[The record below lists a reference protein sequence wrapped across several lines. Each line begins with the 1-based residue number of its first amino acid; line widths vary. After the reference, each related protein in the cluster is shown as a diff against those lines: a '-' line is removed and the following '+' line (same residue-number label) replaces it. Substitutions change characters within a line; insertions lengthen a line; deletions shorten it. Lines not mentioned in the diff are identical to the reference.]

1 MTTIPL
7 PEYPRPQLVRESY
20 LSLNGTWNYAFVPAS
35 ELPGSWD
42 GDILVPY
49 SPEAALSGVNRRLLP
64 DQDLWYRREIAL
76 PDGFLEDRVLLH
88 FGAVDQDCIV
98 LIDGEVV
105 GEHSG
110 GYLPFALDVTAALAD
125 GAVHEL
131 TVRVRDITDTG
142 FRTRG
147 KQALKPG
154 GIWYT
159 PQSGIWQSVWLESVP
174 VDHVRALDLRP
185 SLANSALTVTVD
197 SAAAAIT
204 VIVSADGVEVAR
216 AHGRGGE
223 TLSIP
228 IPEVRA
234 WSPEEPFLYD
244 LAIETPTE
252 TVRSYAGIR
261 DVAVAPD
268 ARGVPRLMLN
278 GRPYLHAGVL
288 DQGYWPDGLYTPPS
302 DAAFI
307 DDIARMKDLGFTM
320 LRKHIKIEPLRWY
333 YHADRLGMLVWQD
346 MVNGGRRHNPLIVTV
361 PVAVPYRLSDRHH
374 RLFGRQDEA
383 GRAEFLA
390 ETDATIAHLRNV
402 PSIVTWVPFNEAW
415 GQFDAAAVAQRVAAL
430 DPDRVIDH
438 ASGWQDQGA
447 GHLRSLHIYFQKI
460 RAKRSWG
467 TDGRAVVVSE
477 YGGFSL
483 PIADHTFSTREFGY
497 RRYRTIA
504 ELTAAFERLH
514 RDEVA
519 PAIDAGL
526 SGFVYTQLS
535 DVEDELNGLV
545 TYDRAVPKID
555 PAAVRA
561 VNRDL
566 AARFAAATDPER
578 NRS

>member
-1 MTTIPL
+1 MTSVPL
-7 PEYPRPQLVRESY
+7 PEYPRPQLVRDSY
-20 LSLNGTWNYAFVPAS
+20 LCLNGTWNYAIVPAF
-35 ELPGSWD
+35 EQPGAWD

-64 DQDLWYRREIAL
+64 DQDLWYRRELAL
-76 PDGFLEDRVLLH
+76 PAGFIAERVLLH

-98 LIDGEVV
+98 LVDGVVV

-110 GYLPFALDVTAALAD
+110 GYLPFAIDVTDALAD

-131 TVRVRDITDTG
+131 RVRVRDITDTG
-142 FRTRG
+142 YRTRG
-147 KQALKPG
+147 KQSLTPG

-174 VDHVRALDLRP
+174 ADYVRGLDLRP
-185 SLANSALTVTVD
+185 SFAESALTVTVD
-197 SAAAAIT
+197 SAATEVTIVVAAE
-204 VIVSADGVEVAR
+204 GEEVAR
-216 AHGRGGE
+216 AHTRGGE
-223 TLSIP
+223 PVRIP
-228 IPEVRA
+228 IPHARA
-234 WSPEEPFLYD
+234 WSPEDPFLYD
-244 LAIETPTE
+244 LAVEVPTE
-252 TVRSYAGIR
+252 TVHSYAGIR

-268 ARGVPRLMLN
+268 AHGVPRLTLN

-302 DAAFI
+302 DAAFV
-307 DDIARMKDLGFTM
+307 DDITRMKDLGFTM

-333 YHADRLGMLVWQD
+333 HHADRLGMLVWQD

-374 RLFGRQDEA
+374 RLFGRQDA
-383 GRAEFLA
+383 SGRAEFLA
-390 ETDATIAHLRNV
+390 ETDATIAHLRSV

-415 GQFDAAAVAQRVAAL
+415 GQFDAASVAERVAAL

-467 TDGRAVVVSE
+467 ADGRAVVVSE

-483 PIADHTFSTREFGY
+483 PIAGHTHSSREFGY
-497 RRYRTIA
+497 RRYRSIA
-504 ELTAAFERLH
+504 DLTAAFERLH
-514 RDEVA
+514 REEVA

-526 SGFVYTQLS
+526 SAFVYTQLS

-545 TYDRAVPKID
+545 TYDRELPKILPD
-555 PAAVRA
+555 AVRA